1 MNPSS
6 ASIFLTLLLQ
16 SSLLVAGAWI
26 LISLLRKTSAAR
38 ISTACRFTMAA
49 ALALVAVTIGSTA
62 FSLIQDAKPISF
74 PATLPQGAGSIMES
88 ALLNSSESP
97 SAEKPSS
104 SPAGRATA
112 NPSSAG
118 PLKLPAV
125 HARWLGAAWLT
136 GAALVLTAWV
146 SSLAARLTLL
156 RRSENAAGL
165 PWLDIAS
172 DVKGWSLVHQ
182 VRLIPQGITP
192 CVWGVWKTVLA
203 LPASAES
210 WPTTKLKLV
219 LAHECAHLLRR
230 DPLWQILS
238 RFFLALLWFHPLAWS
253 IARRSQAADEQAADD
268 TVLRAEGDGPAYADL
283 LVECARQFSLR
294 PALQTAASAMAS
306 PSSLT
311 RRVEA
316 VLNPAADRR
325 TAGAGHLAGWAAIL
339 SLMTAAVCLASPQIE
354 AGPAAS
360 EKQEAASGLLVPAP
374 VPDSQAPSPLFEPP
388 IDPSAPRPSGPSK
401 EAPPA
406 GTSEEAKPATSE
418 TTDTSA
424 TESAPEATPATPSF
438 NWQPV
443 SRNGLDYLPASQIK
457 AFYQFPRFI
466 NEESGN
472 FQLRSNTMIIKGT
485 TGSNEMFI
493 NNVKFILKHP
503 ALPSEGGPLISR
515 HDLSLILDP
524 IIRPTYIKGPGQVTT
539 VVIDPGHGGNDSG
552 AIGPQGKES
561 AYTLD
566 TAQRLREKLVNAGFK
581 VILTRED
588 DRFLPL
594 QERADFAAAQ
604 PEAILISLHF
614 HSGPSSQ
621 RGIQTFFPEENPDS
635 SGQAENPAASGHF
648 RACVALAAAVHAN
661 CLYKLRST
669 DGGIR
674 SAKFSMISGQTNV
687 PAILIDGGYLS
698 HPEEAGRIGTES
710 YRQTLA
716 EAIAKG
722 VQNYIRARSKRT
734 PLAR

>member
-6 ASIFLTLLLQ
+6 ASILLTLLLQ

-26 LISLLRKTSAAR
+26 LISLPQKPSAAR
-38 ISTACRFTMAA
+38 ISTACRITMAA
-49 ALALVAVTIGSTA
+49 ALALFGITLGQAA
-62 FSLIQDAKPISF
+62 LSLT
-74 PATLPQGAGSIMES
+74 PAHGAGRIPASWPQGHGTTENV
-88 ALLNSSESP
+88 LLNPLVINSAAALPPSPAVAPRPDSP
-97 SAEKPSS
+97 SSGPLRLA
-104 SPAGRATA
+104 
-112 NPSSAG
+112 AG
-118 PLKLPAV
+118 P
-125 HARWLGAAWLT
+125 ARWLGAAWLT
-136 GAALVLTAWV
+136 GAALVVMAWI
-146 SSLAARLTLL
+146 SSLVARWAL
-156 RRSENAAGL
+156 RHRSQHAAGA
-165 PWLDIAS
+165 PWLQRAHE
-172 DVKGWSLVHQ
+172 VEGWPLIDE
-182 VRLIPQGITP
+182 VRVIPQEITP
-192 CVWGVWKTVLA
+192 CVWGVWKTVLI

-210 WPTTKLKLV
+210 WPATKLKLV

-230 DPLWQILS
+230 DPLWQMVS
-238 RFFLALLWFHPLAWS
+238 QCFLAAFWFHPCAWLLV
-253 IARRSQAADEQAADD
+253 RRSRAADEQTADD
-268 TVLRAEGDGPAYADL
+268 TVLRTEGDGPAYASL
-283 LVECARQFSLR
+283 LVECARQFSLP
-294 PALQTAASAMAS
+294 PALQTAASAMANRTT
-306 PSSLT
+306 LT

-316 VLNPAADRR
+316 VLDPAADRR
-325 TAGAGHLAGWAAIL
+325 TAGAGHLAGWAVIL
-339 SLMTAAVCLASPQIE
+339 SLMTAAVCLAGPQIE
-354 AGPAAS
+354 AGPTAS
-360 EKQEAASGLLVPAP
+360 EKQEAASDPLTPAP
-374 VPDSQAPSPLFEPP
+374 IPDSQAPSPLFEPP
-388 IDPSAPRPSGPSK
+388 IDPSTPRPPGPSK

-406 GTSEEAKPATSE
+406 GRPEEAEAPAPE
-418 TTDTSA
+418 TTDTSP
-424 TESAPEATPATPSF
+424 TESAPETTPATPSF
-438 NWQPV
+438 NWEPV

-457 AFYQFPRFI
+457 AFYKFPRFTK
-466 NEESGN
+466 EESGL
-472 FQLRSNTMIIKGT
+472 FVLRSNTMVIKGT

-493 NNVKFILKHP
+493 NNVKFLLKHP
-503 ALPSEGGPLISR
+503 ALSSDGGPLISR
-515 HDLSLILDP
+515 HDLSLFLDP

-581 VILTRED
+581 VLLTRED

-621 RGIQTFFPEENPDS
+621 QGIQTFFPEENPDA
-635 SGQAENPAASGHF
+635 SGQAENSATSGHF
-648 RACVALAAAVHAN
+648 SACVALAAAVHAN

-674 SAKFSMISGQTNV
+674 AAKFSMISGQTNT

-698 HPEEAGRIGTES
+698 HPEEAGKIATEA

-716 EAIAKG
+716 EAIAGG

>member
-6 ASIFLTLLLQ
+6 AAMLLTALLQ

-62 FSLIQDAKPISF
+62 ISLIQNSKPISF

-112 NPSSAG
+112 NPSSTG
-118 PLKLPAV
+118 PLKLSTV
-125 HARWLGAAWLT
+125 HARWLGAVWLT
-136 GAALVLTAWV
+136 GATLVLTAWLR
-146 SSLAARLTLL
+146 SLAARLTLL
-156 RRSENAAGL
+156 RRSENAAGQ
-165 PWLDIAS
+165 PWLEIATE
-172 DVKGWSLVHQ
+172 VKGWPLVHQ

-192 CVWGVWKTVLA
+192 CVWGVRKTVLA

-210 WPTTKLKLV
+210 WPTAKLKLV

-253 IARRSQAADEQAADD
+253 IARRSRAADEQAADD

-294 PALQTAASAMAS
+294 PALQTTASAMAS

-316 VLNPAADRR
+316 VLDPTTDRR
-325 TAGAGHLAGWAAIL
+325 TAGAGHLAGWAVIL

-354 AGPAAS
+354 AVPTAPG
-360 EKQEAASGLLVPAP
+360 KLEAAPDPLAPAP
-374 VPDSQAPSPLFEPP
+374 VPDSQAPSTLFEPP
-388 IDPSAPRPSGPSK
+388 IGPSTLPAPGPSH
-401 EAPPA
+401 ETPPA
-406 GTSEEAKPATSE
+406 GAPEETEPTAPE
-418 TTDTSA
+418 TKSA
-424 TESAPEATPATPSF
+424 SPTETGPEATPPTPSF

-472 FQLRSNTMIIKGT
+472 FQLRSNTMIIKGAA
-485 TGSNEMFI
+485 GSNEMFI

-503 ALPSEGGPLISR
+503 ALPSDGGPLISR
-515 HDLSLILDP
+515 YDLSLILDP
-524 IIRPTYIKGPGQVTT
+524 IIRPTYIKGFQQVTT
-539 VVIDPGHGGNDSG
+539 VVIDPGHGGHDAG

-566 TAQRLREKLVNAGFK
+566 TAQRLREQLVNAGFK
-581 VILTRED
+581 VLLTRED

-594 QERADFAAAQ
+594 EERADFAAAQ

-614 HSGPSSQ
+614 HSGPTSQ
-621 RGIQTFFPEENPDS
+621 QGIQTFFPKESPDS
-635 SGQAENPAASGHF
+635 SGQAENPATSGHF

-674 SAKFSMISGQTNV
+674 AAKFSMISGQTNT
-687 PAILIDGGYLS
+687 PAIVIDGGYLS
-698 HPEEAGRIGTES
+698 HPEEAGRIGTEA

-722 VQNYIRARSKRT
+722 VQNYRRARSKRT
-734 PLAR
+734 SLAR

>member
-6 ASIFLTLLLQ
+6 AAMLLTALLQ

-26 LISLLRKTSAAR
+26 LITLPRKVSAAR
-38 ISTACRFTMAA
+38 ISTTCRITMAA
-49 ALALVAVTIGSTA
+49 ALTLLGITLGQAA
-62 FSLIQDAKPISF
+62 FSLTPDPRTGSV
-74 PATLPQGAGSIMES
+74 PASLPQGNGTVENR
-88 ALLNSSESP
+88 LLNPLAIPSGKILPPSP
-97 SAEKPSS
+97 VVAPGPESS
-104 SPAGRATA
+104 S
-112 NPSSAG
+112 SG
-118 PLKLPAV
+118 PLRLGSGP
-125 HARWLGAAWLT
+125 ARWLGAAWLT
-136 GAALVLTAWV
+136 GAALVVMAWL
-146 SSLAARLTLL
+146 SSLAARWTL
-156 RRSENAAGL
+156 RQRSQNAAGA
-165 PWLDIAS
+165 PWLQRARAIE
-172 DVKGWSLVHQ
+172 GWLLIDE
-182 VRLIPQGITP
+182 VRLIPQEITP
-192 CVWGVWKTVLA
+192 CVWGVRKTVLM

-230 DPLWQILS
+230 DPLWQMVS
-238 RFFLALLWFHPLAWS
+238 HCFLAMLWFHPLAWHL
-253 IARRSQAADEQAADD
+253 ARRSQAADEQAADD

-283 LVECARQFSLR
+283 LVACARQFSLR
-294 PALQTAASAMAS
+294 PALQTTASAMAS

-316 VLNPAADRR
+316 VLDPTTDRR
-325 TAGAGHLAGWAAIL
+325 TASAGHLTGCAAIL
-339 SLMTAAVCLASPQIE
+339 CLMTAAVCLAGPQIE
-354 AGPAAS
+354 VGPTAPG
-360 EKQEAASGLLVPAP
+360 KQEAASDPLAPAP

-388 IDPSAPRPSGPSK
+388 IGPSAVPPARPSHEP
-401 EAPPA
+401 PPA
-406 GTSEEAKPATSE
+406 GAPEETEPTAPETKPASPTE
-418 TTDTSA
+418 TR
-424 TESAPEATPATPSF
+424 PEATPATPSF

-472 FQLRSNTMIIKGT
+472 FQLRSNTMIIKGAA
-485 TGSNEMFI
+485 GSNEMSI

-503 ALPSEGGPLISR
+503 ALSSDGGPLISR
-515 HDLSLILDP
+515 YDLSLILDP
-524 IIRPTYIKGPGQVTT
+524 IIRPTYIKGFQQVTT
-539 VVIDPGHGGNDSG
+539 VVIDPGHGGHDAG

-566 TAQRLREKLVNAGFK
+566 TAQRLREQLVNAGFK
-581 VILTRED
+581 VLLTRED

-614 HSGPSSQ
+614 HSGPTSQ
-621 RGIQTFFPEENPDS
+621 QGIQTFFPEENPGS
-635 SGQAENPAASGHF
+635 SGQAENPATSGHF

-674 SAKFSMISGQTNV
+674 AAKFSIISGQTNT
-687 PAILIDGGYLS
+687 PAIVIDGGYLS
-698 HPEEAGRIGTES
+698 HPEEAGRIETEA

-722 VQNYIRARSKRT
+722 VQNYRRARSKRP

>member
-6 ASIFLTLLLQ
+6 SSILLTALLQ
-16 SSLLVAGAWI
+16 SSLLVTGAWLLI
-26 LISLLRKTSAAR
+26 LTQRKASAAR
-38 ISTACRFTMAA
+38 CSTSCRFTMAS
-49 ALALVAVTIGSTA
+49 ALVLVAVTIGSTS
-62 FSLIQDAKPISF
+62 FFLIPDSKPISS
-74 PATLPQGAGSIMES
+74 PAILPQGAGLIVES
-88 ALLNSSESP
+88 SLLNSSESP

-104 SPAGRATA
+104 SPSVRSIA
-112 NPSSAG
+112 NPSSTG
-118 PLKLPAV
+118 PLKLSSV

-136 GAALVLTAWV
+136 GAALVVMAWLSSLTARWA
-146 SSLAARLTLL
+146 LQQ
-156 RRSENAAGL
+156 RSQNAAGA
-165 PWLDIAS
+165 PWLQCAHAIE
-172 DVKGWSLVHQ
+172 GWPLIDE
-182 VRLIPQGITP
+182 VRLIPQEITP
-192 CVWGVWKTVLA
+192 CVWGVWKTVLM

-230 DPLWQILS
+230 DPLWQMVS
-238 RFFLALLWFHPLAWS
+238 HCFLAVLWFHPLAWHL
-253 IARRSQAADEQAADD
+253 ARRSRAADEQAADD
-268 TVLRAEGDGPAYADL
+268 TVLRAEGDAPAYASL
-283 LVECARQFSLR
+283 LVECTRQFSLP
-294 PALQTAASAMAS
+294 PALRTTASAMAS
-306 PSSLT
+306 RTTLT

-316 VLNPAADRR
+316 VLDPTADRR
-325 TAGAGHLAGWAAIL
+325 TAGAGHQAGWTAVL
-339 SLMTAAVCLASPQIE
+339 CLMTAAVCLAGPQIE
-354 AGPAAS
+354 AGPSAPEKQDAAS
-360 EKQEAASGLLVPAP
+360 NPLAPAP
-374 VPDSQAPSPLFEPP
+374 VPDSQAPSTLFEPP
-388 IDPSAPRPSGPSK
+388 IDPSTVPPPRPSQEP
-401 EAPPA
+401 PPA
-406 GTSEEAKPATSE
+406 GTPEEAKPSTLEAA
-418 TTDTSA
+418 DTSP
-424 TESAPEATPATPSF
+424 TETAPEATPATPSF

-443 SRNGLDYLPASQIK
+443 SRNGLDYLPAAQIK
-457 AFYQFPRFI
+457 AFYKFPRFI

-472 FQLRSNTMIIKGT
+472 FQLRSNTMIIKGAA
-485 TGSNEMFI
+485 GSNEMFI

-503 ALPSEGGPLISR
+503 ALSSDGGPLISR

-524 IIRPTYIKGPGQVTT
+524 IIRPTYIKGFQQVTT
-539 VVIDPGHGGNDSG
+539 VVIDPGHGGNDAG
-552 AIGPQGKES
+552 AIGLLGRES

-566 TAQRLREKLVNAGFK
+566 TARRLREQLVNAGFK
-581 VILTRED
+581 VLLTRED

-614 HSGPSSQ
+614 HSGPTSQ
-621 RGIQTFFPEENPDS
+621 QGIQTFFPEENPDS
-635 SGQAENPAASGHF
+635 SGQAENPATSGHF

-674 SAKFSMISGQTNV
+674 AAKFSMISGQTNT

-698 HPEEAGRIGTES
+698 HPEEAGRIETEA